1 MALILNVCAQ
11 KRLFFEN
18 FSNLRRALI
27 YIMYNGHAIK
37 KFPTVYNVKYF
48 STKNYQETNIEK
60 TEIYYGTL
68 TGQVRALKFFSLLT
82 STGGLLAQPFLYS
95 KAIESG
101 NTGAVLGIFAF
112 IGFLTVTT
120 PLLIHLITRKYVTH
134 LYYNAKEDKY
144 IANTYSLF
152 VQTKE
157 LIFTPDDVVVPDVT
171 GMFTNC
177 IIKGMPL
184 FFEQKFFHDSN
195 HYIRIMGYDKP
206 VDFKINNKNSL
217 NQTVTTDTK
226 CKDYINKK

>member
-1 MALILNVCAQ
+1 MFQ
-11 KRLFFEN
+11 
-18 FSNLRRALI
+18 
-27 YIMYNGHAIK
+27 
-37 KFPTVYNVKYF
+37 
-48 STKNYQETNIEK
+48 
-60 TEIYYGTL
+60 
-68 TGQVRALKFFSLLT
+68 
-82 STGGLLAQPFLYS
+82 
-95 KAIESG
+95 
-101 NTGAVLGIFAF
+101 
-112 IGFLTVTT
+112 
-120 PLLIHLITRKYVTH
+120 
-134 LYYNAKEDKY
+134 
-144 IANTYSLF
+144 
-152 VQTKE
+152 